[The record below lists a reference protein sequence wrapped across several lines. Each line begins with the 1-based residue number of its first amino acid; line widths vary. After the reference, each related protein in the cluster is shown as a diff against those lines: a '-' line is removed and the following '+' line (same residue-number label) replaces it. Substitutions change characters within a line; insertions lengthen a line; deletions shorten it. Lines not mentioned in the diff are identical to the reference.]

1 MAAKLRVAKPGERSV
16 KKFASV
22 EQAAV
27 ANDRL
32 AEMEQMRLVIARA
45 IDNENTSARDLAAL
59 TKREIEISKEI
70 DAEKRRRVEEGD
82 GVIDSK
88 EAPFDASAI

>member
-1 MAAKLRVAKPGERSV
+1 MVAKLRAVKPGERPSKKITSV
-16 KKFASV
+16 T
-22 EQAAV
+22 QAAEL
-27 ANDRL
+27 NDRL

-70 DAEKRRRVEEGD
+70 DAEKRRRAEEGEH
-82 GVIDSK
+82 VLDSK
-88 EAPFDASAI
+88 EAPFDAAAI